1 MSRAKRKWEH
11 MHLALETRNEDISCF
26 EDITFIHQSLPNTN
40 VDMVKLQTKIGGLS
54 LSSPIFINAMTGGGG
69 SKTLSLN
76 QQLAICAKETNI
88 AIGVGS
94 QMSALVDES
103 EKETFQIIRKEYPN
117 GIIFSNLG
125 SEATVEQAKRAV
137 DMLEADALQ
146 IHLNT
151 VQELTMPEGDREFSG
166 ALTRIENIVKNSFV
180 PVIVKEVGF
189 GMSKET
195 AAKLAEVGVQTVDVS
210 GYGGTNFAR
219 IENARRDIELPFFNE
234 WGIPTTVSI
243 AEVHSTNKPLSIV
256 ASGGIQNSLHIAKS
270 IALGADACGLA
281 GKFLKILTEQ
291 SSDDLINEITKMKYE
306 LSLIMTALGVT
317 TINDL
322 KNVPIILSGRT
333 HHWLTER
340 GISTKNYANR
350 L

>member
-11 MHLALETRNEDISCF
+11 MHLALETRNEDFSCF
-26 EDITFIHQSLPNTN
+26 EDITFIQQSLPNTN
-40 VDMVKLQTKIGGLS
+40 VDMVKLHSKIGGLS

-94 QMSALVDES
+94 QMSALVDS
-103 EKETFQIIRKEYPN
+103 TEKSTFQIIRKEYPN

-125 SEATVEQAKRAV
+125 SEATVEQAKQAV
-137 DMLEADALQ
+137 DMLEANALQ

-151 VQELTMPEGDREFSG
+151 VQELTMPEGDRQFHG
-166 ALTRIENIVKNSFV
+166 ALKRIENIVNNISV
-180 PVIVKEVGF
+180 PVVVKEVGF

-195 AAKLAEVGVQTVDVS
+195 INKLCEVGVQTVDVS
-210 GYGGTNFAR
+210 GFGGTNFAK
-219 IENARRDIELPFFNE
+219 IENARRDVQLPFFNE

-243 AEVHSTNKPLSIV
+243 AEAQSTNKQLSII
-256 ASGGIQNSLHIAKS
+256 ASGGIQNSLHVAKA
-270 IALGADACGLA
+270 IALGANACGLA

-291 SSDDLINEITKMKYE
+291 STEGLITEITKMKFE

-317 TINDL
+317 TIEEL
-322 KNVPIILSGRT
+322 KTAPLIISGRT

-340 GISTKNYANR
+340 EISTKTYANR
-350 L
+350 